1 LQNGKIYG
9 KIYQINSTKSNIMN
23 FKRKL
28 IPPAQSFFLFGP
40 RATGKSTWLRA
51 NFQNSL
57 YIDLLR
63 NDVYFSLTSNPAAF
77 RERVLAY
84 DPAATWIIVDEIQRI
99 PGLLHDVHSLIESH
113 HYRFALSGS
122 SARKLKRGQAN
133 LLAGRALIKQ
143 MYPLIFAECGDALK
157 LDNAMCFGTLPHI
170 VTTPESCIEQLDAY
184 VGTYLR
190 EEIKEEA
197 LTRNIQA
204 FSRFLEVAA
213 LMNGQ
218 VTNLSSVARDSGVP
232 RQTVS
237 TYFDILVDTLLG
249 NWLPAWMPRAKVKE
263 VSHPKFYFFDCGVL
277 RATQKLLHDNPSRQ
291 ERGFLF
297 ETFIFNELNA
307 YISYSG
313 CGGELFYWRTPDN
326 IEIDFIWKRGKKIVA
341 IEVKSTKRWKDEYNN
356 GFKSFLSS
364 KIIVQACYGIYCG
377 EDILKKEWGLI
388 LPWQLFLK
396 KLYAGDVIQSF

>member
-1 LQNGKIYG
+1 
-9 KIYQINSTKSNIMN
+9 M
-23 FKRKL
+23 
-28 IPPAQSFFLFGP
+28 PPAQSFLLFGP

-57 YIDLLR
+57 HIDLLR
-63 NDVYFSLTSNPAAF
+63 NDIYFGLTSDPAAF

-99 PGLLHDVHSLIESH
+99 PNLLHDVHSLIESH
-113 HYRFALSGS
+113 GYRFGLSGS

-133 LLAGRALIKQ
+133 LLAGRALIKH
-143 MYPLIFAECGDALK
+143 MYPLIFDEYGDALT
-157 LDNAMCFGTLPHI
+157 LDDALRFGTLPHI
-170 VTTPESCIEQLDAY
+170 VTTPESRIEQLEAY

-197 LTRNIQA
+197 LTRNVPA

-213 LMNGQ
+213 LINGQ
-218 VTNLSSVARDSGVP
+218 VTNLSNVARDSGVP
-232 RQTVS
+232 RQTVT

-249 NWLPAWMPRAKVKE
+249 NWLPAWTPRAKVKE

-277 RATQKLLHDNPSRQ
+277 RATQKLLRDNPSSEEQ
-291 ERGFLF
+291 GFLF

-307 YISYSG
+307 YISYSN

-326 IEIDFIWKRGKKIVA
+326 IEIDFIWKRGKKI
-341 IEVKSTKRWKDEYNN
+341 IIMEVKSTTRWKDDYNS

-364 KIIVQACYGIYCG
+364 KIIPQACYGIYCG
-377 EDILKKEWGLI
+377 EDPLKKEFGLI
-388 LPWQLFLK
+388 LPWQQFLE
-396 KLYAGDVIQSF
+396 KLYAGDVIG

>member
-1 LQNGKIYG
+1 
-9 KIYQINSTKSNIMN
+9 MN

-28 IPPAQSFFLFGP
+28 TPPSQSFFLFGP
-40 RATGKSTWLRA
+40 RATGKSTWLRS
-51 NFQNSL
+51 NFKNSL
-57 YIDLLR
+57 HIDLLR
-63 NDVYFSLTSNPAAF
+63 NDVFFGLTSDPAAF

-84 DPAATWIIVDEIQRI
+84 NPTEAWIIVDEIQRF
-99 PGLLHDVHSLIESH
+99 PSLLHDVHSLIESH

-133 LLAGRALIKQ
+133 LLAGRALIKH
-143 MYPLIFAECGDALK
+143 MYPLIFAEYGEVLTLDDAVR
-157 LDNAMCFGTLPHI
+157 FGTLPHI
-170 VTTPESCIEQLDAY
+170 VTTPESRIEQLEAY

-213 LMNGQ
+213 LVNGQ
-218 VTNLSSVARDSGVP
+218 VTNLSNVARDSGVP
-232 RQTVS
+232 RQTVT

-249 NWLPAWMPRAKVKE
+249 NWLPAWIARAKVKE

-277 RATQKLLHDNPSRQ
+277 RATQKLLRDTPSNE

-307 YISYSG
+307 YISYSN

-341 IEVKSTKRWKDEYNN
+341 IEVKSTNRWKDEYNS

-364 KIIVQACYGIYCG
+364 KIIPQSCYGVYCG
-377 EDILKKEWGLI
+377 EDTLKKEFGLI
-388 LPWQLFLK
+388 LPWKQFLK
-396 KLYAGDVIQSF
+396 KLYAGDIIG